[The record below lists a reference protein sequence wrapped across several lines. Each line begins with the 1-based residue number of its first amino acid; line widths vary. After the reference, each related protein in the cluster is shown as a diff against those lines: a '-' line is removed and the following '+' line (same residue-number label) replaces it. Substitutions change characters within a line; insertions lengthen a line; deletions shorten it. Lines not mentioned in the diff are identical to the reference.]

1 MTKTEALEKMA
12 KYCAYQERCQSDV
25 RLKLFHS
32 GLDRDEIEDV
42 ICHLIEQDF
51 VNEERFAKAFTRGKF
66 RQKGWGKIKIKQHLI
81 QKEIS
86 EYCLK
91 KGFEEINESEYLI
104 KLEEI
109 LYKKINSLSET
120 NEFILNQK
128 AAKYAISRGYE
139 SSLVWDL
146 LNC

>member
-25 RLKLFHS
+25 RLKLFNS
-32 GLDRDEIEDV
+32 GLDRDEIDDV
-42 ICHLIEQDF
+42 ICQLIEQDF
-51 VNEERFAKAFTRGKF
+51 VNEERFAKAFARGKF
-66 RQKGWGKIKIKQHLI
+66 RQKGWGKIKIKQHLM

-120 NEFILNQK
+120 NEFISNQK
-128 AAKYAISRGYE
+128 SAKYAISRGYE
-139 SSLVWDL
+139 SSLVWDIL
-146 LNC
+146 DC

>member
-25 RLKLFHS
+25 RLKLLNS

-42 ICHLIEQDF
+42 ICQLIEQDF

-66 RQKGWGKIKIKQHLI
+66 RHKGWGKIKIKQYLI
-81 QKEIS
+81 QKGIS
-86 EYCLK
+86 DYCLK

-104 KLEEI
+104 KLKEI

-120 NEFILNQK
+120 NKFISNQK
-128 AAKYAISRGYE
+128 AAKYAISKGYE
-139 SSLVWDL
+139 SSLVWDI